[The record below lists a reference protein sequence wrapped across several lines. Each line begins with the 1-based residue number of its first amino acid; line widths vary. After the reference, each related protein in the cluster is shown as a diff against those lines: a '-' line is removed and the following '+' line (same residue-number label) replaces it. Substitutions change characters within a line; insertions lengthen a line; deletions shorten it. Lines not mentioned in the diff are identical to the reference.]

1 MDSYLRIG
9 STSSIFMEC
18 VYGNSCVVGE
28 GVDQWMSVGRCFGEI
43 SRKDVHLYF
52 MFNALFLSLSHDM
65 SVCGAEQS

>member
-28 GVDQWMSVGRCFGEI
+28 GVDQWMSVGGWRVLWGDKQKGCTPVFYVQCTI
-43 SRKDVHLYF
+43 S
-52 MFNALFLSLSHDM
+52 LSLSLM
-65 SVCGAEQS
+65 T